1 MRLWLVLA
9 CASLGAASVDD
20 LPPPSKVAER
30 ESSLATVA
38 AESRAAMHF
47 VGAHA
52 DALEVYLR
60 TNAGVGLPPGRKPRI
75 EAADVA
81 GLPDVHC
88 VTQGGHVL
96 VTVRLGD
103 ASSAP
108 LRAGEAVARA
118 WLAAASVAG
127 DRPTAKPA
135 AWAPP
140 GLAAEI
146 IGQLR
151 PAMVDLWYR
160 EAAAAP
166 PPELSAVIAGRVP
179 VRESLLLIR
188 ALRRQLAAGEF
199 TAVLAGAGRG
209 ESVEPVLSAFAKSPQ
224 AWWVASRQA
233 LLDARPPLGLGVRES
248 LAELD
253 ALARFVHDP
262 VGQGDV
268 VLTGP
273 QAARLRQLPALRTA
287 MAERLV
293 QLRRGI
299 LRQNP
304 VAHNAWR
311 SLGAWLEAYPSASE
325 VELNRLWQVYV
336 DDRSAASR
344 LAVEVEQAMSPP
356 R

>member
-1 MRLWLVLA
+1 MRLWFVLA
-9 CASLGAASVDD
+9 CASLGAATVDD

-75 EAADVA
+75 EAADVV

-103 ASSAP
+103 AASAP
-108 LRAGEAVARA
+108 QRAGEAVARA

-127 DRPTAKPA
+127 ERPTATPA

-140 GLAAEI
+140 ALAAEM

-160 EAAAAP
+160 EAAASP
-166 PPELSAVIAGRVP
+166 PPELAAVIAGRAAI
-179 VRESLLLIR
+179 RESLLLIR

-199 TAVLAGAGRG
+199 ATVLAGAGRG
-209 ESVEPVLSAFAKSPQ
+209 ESIEPVLGAFAKSPQ
-224 AWWVASRQA
+224 AWWISSRQA
-233 LLDARPPLGLGVRES
+233 LLDARPSLGLGVRES

-273 QAARLRQLPALRTA
+273 QAARLRQLPALREA

-325 VELNRLWQVYV
+325 AELNRLWQVYV

-344 LAVEVEQAMSPP
+344 LAVEVEQAMSPA

>member
-1 MRLWLVLA
+1 MRLWLALA
-9 CASLGAASVDD
+9 CASLGAATVDD
-20 LPPPSKVAER
+20 LPPPSQVAER
-30 ESSLATVA
+30 ESALATVA

-47 VGAHA
+47 VGAHT

-60 TNAGVGLPPGRKPRI
+60 SAANLGLPPGRKPRI

-81 GLPDVHC
+81 GLPDVAC
-88 VTQGGHVL
+88 VAQGGHVL

-103 ASSAP
+103 ASVAP
-108 LRAGEAVARA
+108 LRAGEAAARA
-118 WLAAASVAG
+118 WLAAASFAG
-127 DRPTAKPA
+127 ERPTAAPA

-140 GLAAEI
+140 ALAAETV
-146 IGQLR
+146 GQLR

-160 EAAAAP
+160 EAAASVP
-166 PPELSAVIAGRVP
+166 PALSEVVTGRAP

-188 ALRRQLAAGEF
+188 ALRRQLAVGEF
-199 TAVLAGAGRG
+199 AAVLAAAGRG
-209 ESVEPVLSAFAKSPQ
+209 DPLEPVLAGFAKSPQ
-224 AWWVASRQA
+224 VWWVAARQA

-273 QAARLRQLPALRTA
+273 QAARLRQLPALRDG
-287 MAERLV
+287 MADRLLR
-293 QLRRGI
+293 LRRGI

-311 SLGAWLEAYPSASE
+311 SLGAWLEAYPSATE
-325 VELNRLWQVYV
+325 AELDRLWQAYV
-336 DDRSAASR
+336 DDRAAASR
-344 LAVEVEQAMSPP
+344 LAAEVEQAMAAP